1 VYNAATGL
9 QVGDG
14 MMPLAE
20 IIGGVAA
27 ALTTASFL
35 PQAIKVLRTR
45 ETEAISLAMYTMFTM
60 GVALWGIYGLMTM
73 QWSIILANAVTVVL
87 ASIILT
93 MKVRSVLAARASGP
107 RV

>member
-1 VYNAATGL
+1 
-9 QVGDG
+9 
-14 MMPLAE
+14 MPLAE

-45 ETEAISLAMYTMFTM
+45 ETDAISLAMYAMFTT

-87 ASIILT
+87 ASIILA
-93 MKVRSVLAARASGP
+93 MKVRAVLSSPDMGKSG
-107 RV
+107 